1 MEKLTV
7 GGVSSVLGTDGG
19 SDAGDVVL
27 QVLDVKPLGEG
38 KKRARLSLSDGAQWT
53 LAMAATQC
61 FDKVTEL
68 VEAHALIRLTKYS
81 VSENGSKKF
90 VIVLGFDVVEA
101 GAAVGA
107 RLGAPQEF
115 GAGQRR
121 ATGVYFRAHLAG
133 KREAIRPCHPR

>member
-38 KKRARLSLSDGAQWT
+38 KKRARL
-53 LAMAATQC
+53 
-61 FDKVTEL
+61 
-68 VEAHALIRLTKYS
+68 
-81 VSENGSKKF
+81 
-90 VIVLGFDVVEA
+90 
-101 GAAVGA
+101 
-107 RLGAPQEF
+107 GAPQEC